1 MGGGGLRARE
11 AYRGAATAGC
21 LVALLVGSACAL
33 SAQDSASA
41 PRRAVV
47 SGRVVGEGGK
57 PIEGADVVIDTA
69 WRTRTDASGRFRLG
83 GIPVAL
89 HLMKVRAIGFQ
100 PLALDLHV
108 LRIEEIGMTI
118 TLAAAPQMLPELVV
132 TAQRQRLDRV
142 GYYARRATGQGRFI
156 EGDSLARLDAGNFV
170 RALARVH
177 GMRSLDM
184 ASLDPRPGS
193 TACRRGFG
201 LVVNGWVA
209 PDEALY
215 LRTMHP
221 RDIDAV
227 EIYEDAG
234 IPNITPM
241 ALQSRGASAPDA
253 ESAPVSGAMTAA
265 PSLGPPQASAG
276 LAAAAT
282 RSLIQAARHFPLP
295 TPTSCTIVVWE
306 RE

>member
-1 MGGGGLRARE
+1 VRARE
-11 AYRGAATAGC
+11 PYCGVAMAAGLA
-21 LVALLVGSACAL
+21 ALLVGSACAL
-33 SAQDSASA
+33 SAQDSAST

-57 PIEGADVVIDTA
+57 PIEGADVVIDSA
-69 WRTRTDASGRFRLG
+69 WHTRTDASGRFRLG
-83 GIPVAL
+83 GIPVAV
-89 HLMKVRAIGFQ
+89 HLMQVRAIGFQ

-132 TAQRQRLDRV
+132 TAHRQRLDRV

-193 TACRRGFG
+193 TACRSGFS

-209 PDEALY
+209 PDQAFY
-215 LRTMHP
+215 LRTLHP
-221 RDIDAV
+221 KDIDAV

-234 IPNITPM
+234 IPNIMPM
-241 ALQSRGASAPDA
+241 ALQSQGASAP
-253 ESAPVSGAMTAA
+253 
-265 PSLGPPQASAG
+265 GPPPASAG

-282 RSLIQAARHFPLP
+282 RALTRAAGDSRKA

>member
-1 MGGGGLRARE
+1 MRARE
-11 AYRGAATAGC
+11 PYCGFATAAG
-21 LVALLVGSACAL
+21 LVALLVGSACTL
-33 SAQDSASA
+33 SAQDSAST

-47 SGRVVGEGGK
+47 SGRVVGDGGK
-57 PIEGADVVIDTA
+57 PIEGADVVIDSA
-69 WRTRTDASGRFRLG
+69 WHARTDAGGRFRLG

-89 HLMKVRAIGFQ
+89 HLMQVRAIGFQ

-108 LRIEEIGMTI
+108 LQVEEIGMTI
-118 TLAAAPQMLPELVV
+118 TLAAAPQVLPELVV
-132 TAQRQRLDRV
+132 TAHRQRLDRV

-177 GMRSLDM
+177 GVHSLDM

-193 TACRRGFG
+193 TACRAGFS
-201 LVVNGWVA
+201 LVVNGWLS
-209 PDEALY
+209 PDEAFY
-215 LRTMHP
+215 LRTLHP
-221 RDIDAV
+221 KDIDAA

-241 ALQSRGASAPDA
+241 ALQSQGASGP
-253 ESAPVSGAMTAA
+253 
-265 PSLGPPQASAG
+265 GPPQASAG

-282 RSLIQAARHFPLP
+282 RSLIHAADDFRKL

>member
-1 MGGGGLRARE
+1 VRPRA
-11 AYRGAATAGC
+11 AYCGVATAAGFA
-21 LVALLVGSACAL
+21 VLLVGSACAL
-33 SAQDSASA
+33 SAQDSAST

-47 SGRVVGEGGK
+47 SGQVVGEGGK
-57 PIEGADVVIDTA
+57 PIEGADVVIDSA
-69 WRTRTDASGRFRLG
+69 WHTRTDATGRFRLG

-89 HLMKVRAIGFQ
+89 HLMQVRAIGFQ

-108 LRIEEIGMTI
+108 LQVEEIGMTV
-118 TLAAAPQMLPELVV
+118 TLAPAPQVLPELVV
-132 TAQRQRLDRV
+132 TAHRRRLDRV
-142 GYYARRATGQGRFI
+142 GYYARRAAGQGRFI
-156 EGDSLARLDAGNFV
+156 EGDSLARLDAVNFV

-177 GMRSLDM
+177 GMRTLDM

-193 TACRRGFG
+193 TACRGGFS

-215 LRTMHP
+215 LRTLHP
-221 RDIDAV
+221 KDIDAV
-227 EIYEDAG
+227 EIYQDAG

-241 ALQSRGASAPDA
+241 ALQSQGASGP
-253 ESAPVSGAMTAA
+253 
-265 PSLGPPQASAG
+265 GPPHASAG

-282 RSLIQAARHFPLP
+282 RSLVHAAGDFRKP